1 MRLLTLALWA
11 LIALSPTLGA
21 QPDMTPELR
30 ALVVPADEDD
40 DWATIAELAAAAN
53 FNTLLVTLRQQ
64 REATEYRI
72 PEALLEAAERWN
84 LEVQCQLQ
92 RLISGDTGEDVWLA
106 QAYVRGMRQIARDHL
121 LAGLVID
128 ASRDVPREAV
138 ADLAAEAPALPLL
151 GITTFWVNEPSEGLR
166 ADGEALTWT
175 DLGLIDQLIA
185 RDGGGDAGA
194 AAEAAQL
201 QSPPHFA
208 VASVVRWRSAEAA
221 LAQIEAIRR
230 LPCTGIV
237 VQDIRWMA
245 TEDFRAL
252 RDGPFATPAFP
263 PSRDWIAATRI
274 AVEQAATAEDV
285 PEILADGLDTF
296 IHALRRGTP
305 SELQIHRV
313 LDHLISVGDTETL
326 THRHLEFALM
336 CLRHH
341 QAEQLAN

>member
-1 MRLLTLALWA
+1 MRLLALPLLALV
-11 LIALSPTLGA
+11 ALSSTLGA
-21 QPDMTPELR
+21 QPSMVPELR

-40 DWATIAELAAAAN
+40 DWAVIAELAAAAN

-72 PEALLEAAERWN
+72 PEALLEAAERWG

-92 RLISGDTGEDVWLA
+92 RLVSGDPGEDVWLA
-106 QAYVRGMRQIARDHL
+106 QAHIRGMRQIARDHP

-138 ADLAAEAPALPLL
+138 ADLAVEAPELPLL
-151 GITTFWVNEPSEGLR
+151 GITTFWENDPREGLR

-185 RDGGGDAGA
+185 RHSGGDAGA
-194 AAEAAQL
+194 VAEAALL

-208 VASVVRWRSAEAA
+208 VASVVRWRTADDA
-221 LAQIEAIRR
+221 LSQIEAIRR
-230 LPCTGIV
+230 YPCTGIV

-245 TEDFRAL
+245 TEDFRTL

-274 AVEQAATAEDV
+274 AVEQAAASEDV
-285 PEILADGLDTF
+285 PEVLAEGLDTF
-296 IHALRRGTP
+296 IRALRRGTP

-313 LDHLISVGDTETL
+313 LDHLISVGDSETL
-326 THRHLEFALM
+326 TNRHLEFALM

-341 QAEQLAN
+341 QADQLAH